1 MIKNTLIILLILIAV
16 VYYCYSYIETFTGN
30 SVRMNQVVGNRKKDI
45 EKTIEIHHSSAVEVG
60 ADEDDNRIFQ
70 FKGKMFKLNEN
81 NVLEPT
87 NSENITYKKV
97 HSKIPI
103 TITENQIKS
112 KLPLDFNGFTFTGML
127 SNSYYKQ
134 YYLLYEQEYTV
145 EPDME
150 NFNEK
155 LYSYILAKY
164 KNDTLEVIHNI
175 PPRSR
180 VTPGDNVY
188 FSFGNFQLGP
198 LIFV

>member
-16 VYYCYSYIETFTGN
+16 VYYCYSYTETFTGN

-45 EKTIEIHHSSAVEVG
+45 EKTIEVHHSSAIEVG

-97 HSKIPI
+97 HSRIPI

-112 KLPLDFNGFTFTGML
+112 KLPLNFNGFTFTGML
-127 SNSYYKQ
+127 NNSYYKQ
-134 YYLLYEQEYTV
+134 YYLLYEKEYTV
-145 EPDME
+145 EPDMK

>member
-1 MIKNTLIILLILIAV
+1 MIKNTLIILLILLAV
-16 VYYCYSYIETFTGN
+16 VYYCYSYTETFTGN

-45 EKTIEIHHSSAVEVG
+45 EKTIEVHHSSAVEVG

-134 YYLLYEQEYTV
+134 YYLLYEQEYSV

-180 VTPGDNVY
+180 VTPGDSVY